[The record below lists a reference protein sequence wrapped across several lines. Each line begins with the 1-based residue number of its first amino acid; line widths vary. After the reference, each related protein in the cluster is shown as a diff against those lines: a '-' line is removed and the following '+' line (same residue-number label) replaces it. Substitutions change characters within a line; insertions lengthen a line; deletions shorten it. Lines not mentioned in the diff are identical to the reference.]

1 MTLVEPLLVMRKSV
15 SPAAARPGDTV
26 FYDIQIYHATTSTVP
41 AYNVAITEVVPTGI
55 SYIANSWQ
63 QYAGPTATQR
73 NDLNLPQLTAGWSV
87 IPVTV
92 TQANPIR
99 FRFNGVISPSLPTGT
114 AITNTITG
122 TWTSLLNDPFGDTR
136 DGSGGVDDY
145 RTSASAAVAL
155 SEVGISKTG
164 PLTVTAGSV
173 ITYQISVQNQGPYPA
188 IQAIV
193 SDTMPFQI
201 VSGTVSATFVVPGG
215 NSGACTV
222 TPAVSGAGVRLQPG
236 RHPERRDRAHRGH
249 RHGGSRTRRSAPI

>member
-1 MTLVEPLLVMRKSV
+1 MADVAASNHGDTKVNTATLTYRDADNNVETKNATAPPVTLAEPLLVMRKSV

-26 FYDIQIYHATTSTVP
+26 FYDIQLYHATTSTVP
-41 AYNVAITEVVPTGI
+41 AYNVAITDIVPTGI

-63 QYAGPTATQR
+63 QYAGPNATQK
-73 NDLNLPQLTAGWSV
+73 NDLVLPLLTAGWSV
-87 IPVTV
+87 VPITV
-92 TQANPIR
+92 TSASPIG
-99 FRFNGVISPSLPTGT
+99 FRFNGVISPSLPSGT

-173 ITYQISVQNQGPYPA
+173 ITYQLSVQNQGPYTA

-193 SDTMPFQI
+193 SDTMPFQVI
-201 VSGTVSATFVVPGG
+201 SSSVTATFVVPGG
-215 NSGACTV
+215 SSGAV
-222 TPAVSGAGVRLQPG
+222 QS
-236 RHPERRDRAHRGH
+236 
-249 RHGGSRTRRSAPI
+249 